1 MRTILMLCLLG
12 LATFAHAAEPPIGW
26 RETRRIRAPEANQA
40 AAEDSGA
47 YYAVTNDKV
56 AKYNGMGELVATSTG
71 SAKHLNSAFLFE
83 GNLLC
88 AHSNYPTVPEQSE
101 IKLLDTTTMQL
112 STFHDFGNF
121 GGSLTWCV
129 LRENHWWCNF
139 AKYGEKNAETFL
151 VKFDRQWKEVG
162 RWTYP
167 ESVIK
172 QLHRMSLSGG
182 IWYQHQLLVTGHDD
196 GVFFVLDLPV
206 KGTVLEHV
214 RTVKMPFTGQGFA
227 IDWTGRGLIGIDRAK
242 RELVWADL
250 NPSQPLRMRVMSYN
264 IHHGQGTDGKIDLER
279 IARTIRSIEP
289 DLVALQE
296 VDDDVPRSNRISQ
309 IDELRNHTDMSGTFI
324 GCISLNGG
332 DYGNAM
338 LGRWLGENVGHS
350 EDLPNLDKGEK
361 RCLNNKEVQPT
372 KKHQPF
378 YFLYTHF
385 DHRPK
390 EDSRLASAKFIN
402 KWVKEHG
409 DTPMILAGDF
419 NSVPDSETQKE
430 LLKTWTRTNKEPL
443 PTVPVEK
450 PSHQID
456 YIFVKPA
463 NRFRI
468 IKTEVLPEAVASDH
482 RAIWAEVELLPEV
495 STKADPS
502 MK

>member
-1 MRTILMLCLLG
+1 MRTISTLSLLLL
-12 LATFAHAAEPPIGW
+12 LATSAIAAEPPLGW
-26 RETRRIRAPEANQA
+26 RETRRLPAADAHQA
-40 AAEDSGA
+40 AAADREF

-56 AKYNGMGELVATSTG
+56 VKYNRADGKQAGVSTG
-71 SAKHLNSAFLFE
+71 SAKHLNSAFLWE

-101 IKLLDTTTMQL
+101 IKLLDTKTMQL

-139 AKYGEKNAETFL
+139 AKYGEKNSETFL

-172 QLHRMSLSGG
+172 QLGKMSLSGG

-196 GVFFVLDLPV
+196 GVFFVLDLPQ

-214 RTVKMPFTGQGFA
+214 RSVRMPFTGQGFGL
-227 IDWTGRGLIGIDRAK
+227 DPETCGLIGINRKK
-242 RELVWADL
+242 RELVLAELYVDEPIRL
-250 NPSQPLRMRVMSYN
+250 RVMSYN
-264 IHHGQGTDGKIDLER
+264 IHHGEGTDKKLDLER
-279 IARTIRSIEP
+279 IARVIKSVEP

-296 VDDDVPRSNRISQ
+296 VDYHVPRSKSVDQ
-309 IDELRNHTDMSGTFI
+309 PKKLGELTGLEPSFFN
-324 GCISLNGG
+324 SLDLQGG
-332 DYGNAM
+332 GYGNAILSRWV
-338 LGRWLGENVGHS
+338 LGIEGVGHP
-350 EDLPNLDKGEK
+350 LPNPEQGEP
-361 RCLNNKEVQPT
+361 RMLIRFAFPLTTIHQRLHFLN
-372 KKHQPF
+372 
-378 YFLYTHF
+378 THF

-390 EDSRLASAKFIN
+390 EATRLASVKFIAET
-402 KWVKEHG
+402 VKEFN
-409 DTPMILAGDF
+409 DDAMILVGDF
-419 NSVPDSETQKE
+419 NSTPDSETQKE

-443 PTVPVEK
+443 PTIPVEK
-450 PSHQID
+450 PTQQID

-468 IKTEVLPEAVASDH
+468 IKTEVHPEAVASDH
-482 RAIWAEVELLPEV
+482 RAIWAEVELLPL
-495 STKADPS
+495 APGQ
-502 MK
+502 